1 MRPTFS
7 KWWALSVQPDVF
19 PFTIGYIAIK
29 LTLHGKDSPAGD
41 WGFLCHTYNNFG
53 KHDIA
58 YMFTFISLAVQVS
71 MRKSCDTAI
80 CKTRWE
86 CNTYVIFIL

>member
-1 MRPTFS
+1 MVGIERSTN
-7 KWWALSVQPDVF
+7 VF
-19 PFTIGYIAIK
+19 AFKIGYIDIK
-29 LTLHGKDSPAGD
+29 LKSHGKNSPVGD
-41 WGFLCHTYNNFG
+41 RCFFMSYNNFG

-71 MRKSCDTAI
+71 MRQSCDTAK

-86 CNTYVIFIL
+86 